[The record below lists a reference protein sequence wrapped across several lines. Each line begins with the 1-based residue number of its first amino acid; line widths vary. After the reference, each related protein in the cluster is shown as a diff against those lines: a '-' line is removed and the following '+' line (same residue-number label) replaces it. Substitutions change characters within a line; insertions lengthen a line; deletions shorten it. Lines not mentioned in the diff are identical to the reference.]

1 MSPKSDRNS
10 MEYSRGKG
18 EVVDMILLSKFD
30 GTLKNYAASANKT
43 EERSIDGK
51 IKAIRAETQL
61 TAIDVTATPQ
71 TSFLIAE
78 RRVVI
83 PD

>member
-30 GTLKNYAASANKT
+30 GTLKNYAASASKT
-43 EERSIDGK
+43 EERNIDSK
-51 IKAIRAETQL
+51 IQDIRAET
-61 TAIDVTATPQ
+61 
-71 TSFLIAE
+71 
-78 RRVVI
+78 
-83 PD
+83 

>member
-43 EERSIDGK
+43 EERSIDAK
-51 IKAIRAETQL
+51 ITTIRAET
-61 TAIDVTATPQ
+61 
-71 TSFLIAE
+71 
-78 RRVVI
+78 
-83 PD
+83 

>member
-30 GTLKNYAASANKT
+30 GTLKNYAASASKT
-43 EERSIDGK
+43 EERNIDSK
-51 IKAIRAETQL
+51 IQDIRAETQL
-61 TAIDVTATPQ
+61 TAIDATATPQ

-78 RRVVI
+78 RRVVL

>member
-1 MSPKSDRNS
+1 MSDDAAMSPKSDRNS

-51 IKAIRAETQL
+51 IKDIRAET
-61 TAIDVTATPQ
+61 
-71 TSFLIAE
+71 
-78 RRVVI
+78 
-83 PD
+83 